1 MTESEPDDLPA
12 LPTEAELSPEAAEL
26 EPEPPAQGPAAQR
39 RVVLRRS
46 WLPFEINW
54 PAMLVILVLV
64 AVTVFLLLL
73 NQEALPAQVV
83 IWWPLAIAV
92 PSALW
97 FLIAL
102 FRRDARGVLASA
114 ALFGVSISVLLSFLR
129 VAPLAATLVGIFF
142 IATGTAI
149 MLRGLLL
156 RHQPIG

>member
-142 IATGTAI
+142 IATSVAASGAT
-149 MLRGLLL
+149 L
-156 RHQPIG
+156 